1 MNSAVFALSITL
13 CVLPQAA
20 PPPPPP
26 PPHPTLSRTR
36 GAHSAVT
43 APVRSYPA
51 IKSSFIRS
59 VLPGQRSTA
68 KTCFVLFNLFHR
80 GRKPTVTLSFASDA
94 VRLPCGPNVRLYCAV
109 LVIHPKY
116 SSSRY
121 QGLSQEIRGFTYL
134 AFRGARD
141 TVTNLRC
148 CRYEINSKFITI
160 SVISLSD
167 SDESQNLT

>member
-1 MNSAVFALSITL
+1 MNSAVFALSIAL
-13 CVLPQAA
+13 SILPQAA
-20 PPPPPP
+20 PPPP

-43 APVRSYPA
+43 ALVRSYPA

-59 VLPGQRSTA
+59 VLPGQRATA

-116 SSSRY
+116 SSSGIKGCRKKFTVSHTWPLVEPVT
-121 QGLSQEIRGFTYL
+121 LSQT
-134 AFRGARD
+134 
-141 TVTNLRC
+141 LRC
-148 CRYEINSKFITI
+148 CRDEINS
-160 SVISLSD
+160 
-167 SDESQNLT
+167 NL